1 MFCHKCGKQL
11 SDDSSFCPYC
21 GSKTVLADTS
31 ASAQPRKPSA
41 KPSRRFPVLIAV
53 LLAVVVVLAAALL
66 LRSPSDD
73 RLSTAPLPTPSVGT
87 PPALPIPPAPEPSS
101 DPDVA
106 DPPEESDISLSDA
119 VNSVLYLEIFDEA
132 GEFIGSGSGFL
143 AFDEKVLITNY
154 HVVRHAYSLTAWTP
168 DGEQY
173 TDIHT
178 LLAYDAEADLA
189 VLRLDSS
196 LPGMLLPFADSD
208 LLSQGD
214 TIYAVGYPLGL
225 ANTISNG
232 IVSARYTDWYG
243 VDLIQITAPISHGN
257 SGGPLLD
264 EQGHVVGV
272 ICAYYEGG
280 QNLNLAIPSNRL
292 CDLLDRMLGHILLK
306 DWKDRP
312 SIPGDEENIAPT
324 PEPEVEP
331 EVEPESEPEPE
342 PEPETDSD
350 PDPTPAPAPE
360 PTPEPEPEPESV
372 SVNSSFGGKWRAYF
386 CHEDGSFKYDS
397 PGSYTHIDVDNGIVY
412 TSTDGQESGSS
423 NFTSREWTFETVDSG
438 TIRYTTHTGF
448 TSVLTLRSDGTI
460 LEKTYENGTLSY
472 CRILEKIADDP
483 DSAETVSSLNK
494 HPS

>member
-1 MFCHKCGKQL
+1 MFCHQCGKQL

-21 GSKTVLADTS
+21 GTKTVLADTS
-31 ASAQPRKPSA
+31 VSEQPRKPSV
-41 KPSRRFPVLIAV
+41 KPSRRFPILIAG

-66 LRSPSDD
+66 LRTPSDD
-73 RLSTAPLPTPSVGT
+73 RLSTDSLPTSSEESS
-87 PPALPIPPAPEPSS
+87 IEPAPEIPEPPSA
-101 DPDVA
+101 PDEA
-106 DPPEESDISLSDA
+106 ETSEESDISLSDA

-154 HVVRHAYSLTAWTP
+154 HVVQHAYRLTAWTP

-173 TDIHT
+173 ADIHT

-264 EQGHVVGV
+264 EHGHVVGV

-312 SIPGDEENIAPT
+312 PMPGDEENIAPT

-331 EVEPESEPEPE
+331 EPEVDPE

-350 PDPTPAPAPE
+350 PEPTPAPAPE
-360 PTPEPEPEPESV
+360 PTPEPEPVAAS
-372 SVNSSFGGKWRAYF
+372 SSFGGKWRAYF

-397 PGSYTHIDVDNGIVY
+397 PGSYTHIDVERGIVY

-423 NFTSREWTFETVDSG
+423 NFTSREWTFEAVDSG

-460 LEKTYENGTLSY
+460 LEKTYENGALSF

-483 DSAETVSSLNK
+483 DSTETVSSLSQNN
-494 HPS
+494 S